1 MGIPV
6 VRALRDALPLSRV
19 WPFETG
25 LGVPSPGDAR
35 VVLAEVYPSLLRV
48 NVPDS
53 AVRDA
58 VQVESVA
65 REFARLDASGA
76 LAILLAGPRVSAR
89 ARHRV
94 VREECWI
101 LGVT

>member
-1 MGIPV
+1 
-6 VRALRDALPLSRV
+6 LPAARV

-25 LGVPSPGDAR
+25 FDARADNDAR
-35 VVLAEVYPSLLRV
+35 VVLAEVYPSFFEV
-48 NVPDS
+48 SVPKG

-76 LAILLAGPRVSAR
+76 FALLLAGPRLSAR
-89 ARHRV
+89 DRQRV
-94 VREECWI
+94 VTEECWM

>member
-1 MGIPV
+1 V
-6 VRALRDALPLSRV
+6 VRALRSALPSSRV

-25 LGVPSPGDAR
+25 FGSPSPADTP
-35 VVLAEVYPSLLRV
+35 VVLAEVYPSWWRV
-48 NVPDS
+48 SVPDGS
-53 AVRDA
+53 IRDA

-65 REFARLDASGA
+65 RELARLDTSGG
-76 LAILLAGPRVSAR
+76 LAVLLAGPRLSAR

-94 VREECWI
+94 VTEECWM